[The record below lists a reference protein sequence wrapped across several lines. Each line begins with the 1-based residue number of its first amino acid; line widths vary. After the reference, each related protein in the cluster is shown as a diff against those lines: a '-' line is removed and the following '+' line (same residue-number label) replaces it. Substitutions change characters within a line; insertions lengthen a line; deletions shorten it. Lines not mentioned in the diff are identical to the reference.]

1 MKILLVGEYSR
12 LHNSLKE
19 GLVALGHEVTII
31 ASGDGFKNYDVD
43 IDISSKLK
51 NVRLFSFLNKMFT
64 RFFRLNFI
72 AIENAYRFK
81 KQLPKL
87 KNYDVVQLINED
99 ALHINPKQQIRLLK
113 QLKNQNKKLFLL
125 CCGDDYITIKY
136 YLQNT
141 IKYSILTPYLEDKSL
156 KGKYNYSL
164 KYLSDS
170 YKKLHDFIIKNSY
183 GTIATDIDY
192 HLPMQSHQH
201 YLGLIPNPINI
212 NIVNYHPINTK
223 GKIVIFHGINKLSK
237 IKKGNIYFEKA
248 LTIIKSKYPDKVT
261 ILSSEN
267 VPYKTY
273 INTYNSAHIIL
284 DQVFGFDQGYNA
296 LEAMA
301 KGKVVFTGAE
311 KEWLDYYNIEANT
324 IAINALP
331 DVDYLVQKLEW
342 LILNPNQIETISKNA
357 RAFVLKNHDY
367 KTIAKQYVQTW
378 KNA

>member
-43 IDISSKLK
+43 INISSKLK
-51 NVRLFSFLNKMFT
+51 NVRLFSFVNKIFT
-64 RFFRLNFI
+64 RFFKLNFI
-72 AIENAYRFK
+72 AIENTYRFK

-99 ALHINPKQQIRLLK
+99 ALHVNPKQQIRLLK
-113 QLKNQNKKLFLL
+113 QLKTQNKKLFLL

-136 YLQNT
+136 YLKNT

-192 HLPMQSHQH
+192 HLPMQSHPH

-212 NIVNYHPINTK
+212 DIVNYHPLSTK

-248 LTIIKSKYPDKVT
+248 LTIIKSKHPDKVT

-311 KEWLDYYNIEANT
+311 KEWLDYYNIETNT
-324 IAINALP
+324 VAINALP
-331 DVDYLVQKLEW
+331 DVDDLVEKLEW

-357 RAFVLKNHDY
+357 RDFVVKNHNY
-367 KTIAKQYVQTW
+367 LNIAKQYTQTW
-378 KNA
+378 INA